1 MNKYIETYLNEL
13 DDKRAFLGK
22 ALSAGLGAAFQAA
35 KPILIQGAKDT
46 VSGATKN
53 VAQAAR
59 TSASAAKTVG
69 SSGFSGIKG
78 FGSGIGTIAKDYLNV
93 LKTPGTTASQKALGL
108 VGQTLSTPGKMIGQK
123 PLSEIGAIEVG
134 QLAGAATPLIAAGAG
149 AYSLLPEKQ
158 YLPRV
163 PASRATFL
171 PSEEESSYFRN
182 LYKDRTGR
190 DLTQK
195 QIDIS
200 TIRK

>member
-35 KPILIQGAKDT
+35 KPILAQGAKDT
-46 VSGATKN
+46 F
-53 VAQAAR
+53 
-59 TSASAAKTVG
+59 TSALKNLSRGTKLTASASKSFGAKTLDFG
-69 SSGFSGIKG
+69 KG
-78 FGSGIGTIAKDYLNV
+78 LGSGIGTVGKDYLNI
-93 LKTPGTTASQKALGL
+93 LKTPGMPIGQKILSLG
-108 VGQTLSTPGKMIGQK
+108 GTTLSTPGKMLGQK
-123 PLSEIGAIEVG
+123 PISAIGAGEIV
-134 QLAGAATPLIAAGAG
+134 GAATPLIAAGYG
-149 AYSLLPEKQ
+149 GYSLLPEKQ